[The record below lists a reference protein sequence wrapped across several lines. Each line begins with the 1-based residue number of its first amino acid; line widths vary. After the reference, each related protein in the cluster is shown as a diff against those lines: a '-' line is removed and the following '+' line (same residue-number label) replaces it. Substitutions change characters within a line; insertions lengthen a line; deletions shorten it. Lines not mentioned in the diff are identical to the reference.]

1 MGRVFPPIDKF
12 VRICKALD
20 VTPSY
25 LLLPMLELE
34 PKDRHKLSLL
44 YQKPSKA
51 FCDNALHKIKGSQVH
66 TPIKE
71 LRKNQEGWD
80 LVKSMMLGI
89 ELYLREKEAA
99 KS

>member
-34 PKDRHKLSLL
+34 PKDRDLVMMWKR
-44 YQKPSKA
+44 
-51 FCDNALHKIKGSQVH
+51 
-66 TPIKE
+66 IKE

-89 ELYLREKEAA
+89 ELYLREKESA

>member
-1 MGRVFPPIDKF
+1 MGRVFPPIDRF
-12 VRICKALD
+12 VKICKALG

-25 LLLPMLELE
+25 LLLPLLELE
-34 PKDRHKLSLL
+34 PMDQDLVILWKK
-44 YQKPSKA
+44 
-51 FCDNALHKIKGSQVH
+51 
-66 TPIKE
+66 IKE

-89 ELYLREKEAA
+89 ELYIREKGTA